1 MPGQHYT
8 IINLLLLFLGTVQLS
23 AQQPRPTEEGLPLE
37 AIEQIVMPE
46 LDNEALREAESEAQ
60 QPGRPPH
67 FAKAMSVDVRPATHG
82 SWELL
87 PDGDALWRLRIQST
101 GAYSINLGFSLFY
114 MPPGGRMLLYDPQK
128 SQVLGPFTDAD
139 NEKHNQL
146 WTPVLAGDELVLEV
160 RLPAEHRDE
169 LQLWLTA
176 VNHDFLNF
184 YGFATGECHLDII
197 CGEEDGW
204 PIVDLYRDAIQS
216 VAVYGLG
223 GETLCTGFL
232 VNNTNQDCSP
242 FFMTAYHCEV
252 NANNAPSVV
261 AYWNYQNSYCRP
273 PGSVSSGNPGNG
285 SLNNFN
291 TGAIYRAG
299 DSGKDFV
306 LLELDDPVAPS
317 ADAYFAGWTREA
329 SPPSDT
335 MICIHHPDGAEKRIS
350 FAFTE
355 SYIGS
360 WSSGSSQV
368 ENGDHIIVPQ
378 WTIGSTEFGSSGAPL
393 FDRNKRVTGQ
403 LHGGAASCSN
413 SGYDSFGWFRAAWNG
428 SAPNKRLSDW
438 LDPAGTGV
446 FVLDGHWNI
455 SCNISLE
462 LETTDAQL
470 CSPGTAE
477 YQITVGDAFDSP
489 VVLSVDNLP
498 AGISYDFS
506 PNPVLPGGTAE
517 LQLEVPADNVPEGYL
532 EFEILAQS
540 QDNALSTEASLLVV
554 NEPPPQIGLL
564 HPADQADG
572 LPLAPEINWAASSN
586 ATAYDL
592 QLAKDSSFNNLV
604 VDVNNIGQDF
614 FSTAALQ
621 AYETYFCR
629 VRARNLC
636 GIGPWSATTSFR
648 TAASRCYT
656 AQPQDLPLGIPN
668 YLENAEVSSFN
679 TVPLE
684 GTVADIR
691 IRNLNIDH
699 TFVGDLSAYL
709 RSPSGTL
716 IKLFDRPGYPL
727 LPFGC
732 PSSDL
737 RLAFAD
743 DAPLEALELEESCAG
758 TSPAISG
765 EFQPMQALTGFIGEP
780 AQGTWELIVIDNF
793 YDDGGYILDWSL
805 EICVTYP
812 NQAQVFLP
820 EGNLPACVN
829 APSSASLYVGT
840 GFEDNVSLLLQNLPS
855 GASITLDSYI
865 AAPGTYVQL
874 SLDSFSQVGSA
885 DFQLIA
891 TDGNNYHDCTVGVL
905 VNDRPTRPNLQLP
918 VDQSPVFDDPIP
930 FRWSFGVRTDSFLLE
945 VATDSLFEDIVF
957 RAATSQNEFTL
968 SEHLP
973 QGRYYWQVQA
983 MNECGVK
990 TSAVSSFIRQ
1000 GSVTS
1005 TSALHLGWLRLFP
1018 NPADERVHI
1027 EFEGIGAAS
1036 AEGQVFNS
1044 QGQLVKQIRFQRHT
1058 QIDISSWPSGLYILR
1073 LVVGNE
1079 QFVRRIIVE

>member
-1 MPGQHYT
+1 
-8 IINLLLLFLGTVQLS
+8 
-23 AQQPRPTEEGLPLE
+23 
-37 AIEQIVMPE
+37 
-46 LDNEALREAESEAQ
+46 
-60 QPGRPPH
+60 
-67 FAKAMSVDVRPATHG
+67 
-82 SWELL
+82 
-87 PDGDALWRLRIQST
+87 
-101 GAYSINLGFSLFY
+101 
-114 MPPGGRMLLYDPQK
+114 
-128 SQVLGPFTDAD
+128 
-139 NEKHNQL
+139 
-146 WTPVLAGDELVLEV
+146 
-160 RLPAEHRDE
+160 
-169 LQLWLTA
+169 
-176 VNHDFLNF
+176 
-184 YGFATGECHLDII
+184 
-197 CGEEDGW
+197 
-204 PIVDLYRDAIQS
+204 
-216 VAVYGLG
+216 
-223 GETLCTGFL
+223 
-232 VNNTNQDCSP
+232 
-242 FFMTAYHCEV
+242 
-252 NANNAPSVV
+252 
-261 AYWNYQNSYCRP
+261 
-273 PGSVSSGNPGNG
+273 
-285 SLNNFN
+285 
-291 TGAIYRAG
+291 
-299 DSGKDFV
+299 
-306 LLELDDPVAPS
+306 
-317 ADAYFAGWTREA
+317 
-329 SPPSDT
+329 
-335 MICIHHPDGAEKRIS
+335 
-350 FAFTE
+350 
-355 SYIGS
+355 
-360 WSSGSSQV
+360 
-368 ENGDHIIVPQ
+368 
-378 WTIGSTEFGSSGAPL
+378 
-393 FDRNKRVTGQ
+393 
-403 LHGGAASCSN
+403 
-413 SGYDSFGWFRAAWNG
+413 
-428 SAPNKRLSDW
+428 
-438 LDPAGTGV
+438 
-446 FVLDGHWNI
+446 
-455 SCNISLE
+455 
-462 LETTDAQL
+462 
-470 CSPGTAE
+470 
-477 YQITVGDAFDSP
+477 
-489 VVLSVDNLP
+489 
-498 AGISYDFS
+498 
-506 PNPVLPGGTAE
+506 
-517 LQLEVPADNVPEGYL
+517 
-532 EFEILAQS
+532 
-540 QDNALSTEASLLVV
+540 
-554 NEPPPQIGLL
+554 
-564 HPADQADG
+564 
-572 LPLAPEINWAASSN
+572 
-586 ATAYDL
+586 
-592 QLAKDSSFNNLV
+592 
-604 VDVNNIGQDF
+604 
-614 FSTAALQ
+614 
-621 AYETYFCR
+621 
-629 VRARNLC
+629 
-636 GIGPWSATTSFR
+636 
-648 TAASRCYT
+648 
-656 AQPQDLPLGIPN
+656 
-668 YLENAEVSSFN
+668 
-679 TVPLE
+679 
-684 GTVADIR
+684 
-691 IRNLNIDH
+691 
-699 TFVGDLSAYL
+699 
-709 RSPSGTL
+709 
-716 IKLFDRPGYPL
+716 
-727 LPFGC
+727 
-732 PSSDL
+732 DL